1 MKNSTAI
8 IAMEFTTKLWSIV
21 LICAAITSGCQQKE
35 VRVEVPIEKVK
46 TNTVFVTN
54 TVIQTNTVFLT
65 NTVVRTNTQMVTN
78 IVRVTN
84 ELVKEFPLVAKK
96 IVPVR
101 APIPK
106 EYQTA
111 LEIVDS
117 MRSAKAAKKP
127 DELLQGIS
135 GVRVVAYVSEKLE
148 NKLSKDALQN
158 KIEFKLRQ
166 AGIKVDTESPYWLS
180 FTVEGFWDEMG
191 IRANYSVN
199 LELTEAIT
207 VTRNSPA
214 KAVRTVVPTWRKGTH
229 GFAGAN
235 VLESSTMNNADT
247 FAEAFANAFLAQNPK

>member
-8 IAMEFTTKLWSIV
+8 IAKEFTRKFWPVV
-21 LICAAITSGCQQKE
+21 LIGAVISSGCQQKE

-46 TNTVFVTN
+46 NNTIFVTN
-54 TVIQTNTVFLT
+54 TVIQTNTIILT
-65 NTVVRTNTQMVTN
+65 NTVVKTNTLAVTN
-78 IVRVTN
+78 IVKVTN
-84 ELVKEFPLVAKK
+84 ELVKEFPIVAEK
-96 IVPVR
+96 IVPVK

-106 EYQTA
+106 EYQVA
-111 LEIVDS
+111 LKIIDS
-117 MRSAKAAKKP
+117 MMSAKAAKKD
-127 DELLQGIS
+127 DELLQGIPS
-135 GVRVVAYVSEKLE
+135 VRVVAYVQEKLE
-148 NKLSKDALQN
+148 NKLSKDAIQN

-191 IRANYSVN
+191 IRANYNVS
-199 LELTEAIT
+199 LELTEMIT
-207 VTRNSPA
+207 VTRTSPA

-235 VLESSTMNNADT
+235 VLESSTMSNADT